1 MAYGS
6 EPTGAGAFP
15 GAPGPSPFPGGSASV
30 AGTADGVL
38 GPSTLPGSEADRG
51 AGPVLLVLGSVLAVL
66 AVAAGAL
73 LGRSVVVAVVG
84 WAVAGPVVIGL
95 LALHV
100 RRETTA
106 QARLFAEQPSAAVRL
121 LYWGV
126 VAAALTGIVVN
137 ALRIAE
143 WAGRL

>member
-1 MAYGS
+1 MAYGPA
-6 EPTGAGAFP
+6 PTGTGAFP
-15 GAPGPSPFPGGSASV
+15 GATAASPFPGSATPAV
-30 AGTADGVL
+30 GTGDGVF
-38 GPSTLPGSEADRG
+38 GPSMPTGPEPDRG
-51 AGPVLLVLGSVLAVL
+51 AGAVLLVVGLVLAVL
-66 AVAAGAL
+66 AVAAGWL
-73 LGRSVVVAVVG
+73 LGRSVTVAVVA

-100 RRETTA
+100 RQETRA

-126 VAAALTGIVVN
+126 VAAALAGIVVN